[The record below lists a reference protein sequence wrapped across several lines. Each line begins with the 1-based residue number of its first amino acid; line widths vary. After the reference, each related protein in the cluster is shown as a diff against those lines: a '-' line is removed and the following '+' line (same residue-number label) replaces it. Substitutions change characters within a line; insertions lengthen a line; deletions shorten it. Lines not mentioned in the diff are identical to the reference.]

1 MKWVWPLVLLLG
13 GCSGQPS
20 IAPGGIVSN
29 NPCIDAILAEM
40 EAGKL
45 PLQELISRY
54 EEGVKL
60 VKLCQAQLQQ
70 AEQRIQVVTREAEG
84 VFALKDFQ
92 TDNDD

>member
-1 MKWVWPLVLLLG
+1 MPQKTEPPTAAAQDLE
-13 GCSGQPS
+13 S
-20 IAPGGIVSN
+20 AIVKL
-29 NPCIDAILAEM
+29 DAILAEM

-60 VKLCQAQLQQ
+60 VKLCQTQLQQ

-92 TDNDD
+92 TDDDD

>member
-1 MKWVWPLVLLLG
+1 MPPKTEPAAAEPDLE
-13 GCSGQPS
+13 S
-20 IAPGGIVSN
+20 AIVKL
-29 NPCIDAILAEM
+29 DAILAEM

>member
-1 MKWVWPLVLLLG
+1 MPQKTEPAA
-13 GCSGQPS
+13 
-20 IAPGGIVSN
+20 APEPDLESAIVKL
-29 NPCIDAILAEM
+29 DVILAEM

-84 VFALKDFQ
+84 VFALKDFK
-92 TDNDD
+92 TDDYD